1 MQQTQRSAPPKRR
14 LTALQWLNQEHVAG
28 VVCTSPFIIGFL
40 VFLVVPMILSGY
52 YAFCD
57 YDILS
62 APKWVGMKNFINIF
76 TADAKFVK
84 SIGVTFYFALV
95 SVPLRLVFALMVA
108 MILLKNTKMTDLY
121 RSAYY
126 LPSIIGGSVAV
137 AILWKR
143 MFAIDGTINVLLQS
157 IGIDSHIAW
166 LGNTK
171 TAIWTLILL
180 AVWQFGSSMLIFLS
194 SLKQIPETL
203 YEAARVDGAS
213 APRQFFSITL
223 PLLTP
228 TIFFNLVMQMINGF
242 LAFTQCYIITQG
254 KPMNSTLFY
263 TVYMYQQA
271 FEFKHTGY
279 ASALAWVM
287 LLIVGAFT
295 GVLFLTKRFWVYDE
309 GA

>member
-1 MQQTQRSAPPKRR
+1 MVQNTVPVRPNRKR
-14 LTALQWLNQEHVAG
+14 TFSQWINQENVAG
-28 VVCTSPFIIGFL
+28 VICTSPFIIGF
-40 VFLVVPMILSGY
+40 FLFLIVPMLISGY
-52 YAFCD
+52 YSFCD

-62 APKWVGMKNFINIF
+62 APKWTGLENFVRIF
-76 TADAKFVK
+76 QDSKFYK
-84 SIGVTFYFALV
+84 SMGVTFFFAFV
-95 SVPLRLVFALMVA
+95 SVPLRLVFALIVA
-108 MILLKNTKMTDLY
+108 MILLKPTKLTGLY
-121 RSAYY
+121 RAAYY

-137 AILWKR
+137 SILWKR
-143 MFAIDGTINVLLQS
+143 MFAIDGTVNALLNA
-157 IGIDSHIAW
+157 IGIPSKMSW
-166 LGNTK
+166 LGNTS

-194 SLKQIPETL
+194 SLKQIPSTI
-203 YEAARVDGAS
+203 YEAAEIDGAT
-213 APRQFFSITL
+213 PVRKFFGVTL

-279 ASALAWVM
+279 ASALAWIM
-287 LLIVGAFT
+287 LLVVGAFT
-295 GVLFLTKRFWVYDE
+295 GILFLTKKYWVYD
-309 GA
+309 GGL